1 MIVSCPNCSARFVVD
16 AAALGATGR
25 QVRCGR
31 CKETWFQGPAE
42 PESIRIQETVP
53 EFIIRPR
60 TPGAQ
65 LPAVKPPRPR
75 RGTRLV
81 GWLMLLALLIAALV
95 VAWYNRAALVEQVPG
110 LARVFD
116 MIEPPPP
123 VSPAGGLD
131 IPRDKITYT
140 RDGSVITVAGIV
152 QNRTD
157 RERPV
162 PRLKLTIK
170 DGTGKV
176 LMAKSFDAKESKVA
190 ANGKVD
196 YEIKID
202 NLPPEASLLNV
213 EFDQSTP

>member
-42 PESIRIQETVP
+42 PESIRIQQTVP

-65 LPAVKPPRPR
+65 LPAVKPRRKPRN
-75 RGTRLV
+75 TRVV
-81 GWLMLLALLIAALV
+81 GWLMLLVLLIGALV
-95 VAWYNRAALVEQVPG
+95 VAWYNRAAIVQQFPALAG
-110 LARVFD
+110 LLEPAPT
-116 MIEPPPP
+116 PPP
-123 VSPAGGLD
+123 SPTDGLD
-131 IPRDKITYT
+131 IPRDKITYN
-140 RDGSVITVAGIV
+140 RDGNVITVAGIV

-157 RERPV
+157 RERKA

-170 DGTGKV
+170 DSTNKV
-176 LMAKSFDAKESKVA
+176 LLVQSFDTKQATVP

-202 NLPPEASLLNV
+202 NLPAEASQLSV
-213 EFDQSTP
+213 EFDPTMP

>member
-1 MIVSCPNCSARFVVD
+1 MIVSCPNCAARFVVD

-65 LPAVKPPRPR
+65 LPAVKPRRKPRN
-75 RGTRLV
+75 TRLV
-81 GWLMLLALLIAALV
+81 GWLMLLVLLIGALV
-95 VAWYNRAALVEQVPG
+95 VAWYNRVAIVQQVPA
-110 LARVFD
+110 LAGIFEGVQ
-116 MIEPPPP
+116 PPPP
-123 VSPAGGLD
+123 ASPTDGLD
-131 IPRDKITYT
+131 IPRDKITFN
-140 RDGSVITVAGIV
+140 RDGNVITVAGIV

-170 DGTGKV
+170 DSGGKV
-176 LMAKSFDAKESKVA
+176 LLAQSFEAKQATA
-190 ANGKVD
+190 PANGKVD

-202 NLPPEASLLNV
+202 NLPPEASLLSV
-213 EFDQSTP
+213 EFDHATP